1 MKYQVVNGDLMT
13 APRGNVLV
21 HCISADCA
29 LGAGIA
35 KTIDAAYN
43 MREKIYDYYPDD
55 LIEVGSALL
64 VEDVFN
70 LVTKQNYWGKPTYAT
85 LEECL
90 REMRSMMYEFHIQK
104 IAMPKIGCG
113 LDKLEWAR
121 VEELIKSIFSEDDVE
136 ITVYVL

>member
-21 HCISADCA
+21 HCISEDCVFES
-29 LGAGIA
+29 GIA
-35 KTIDAAYN
+35 RAIDSAYN
-43 MREKIYDYYPDD
+43 MCEKIYDYYPDD

-64 VEDVFN
+64 VEDVLN
-70 LVTKQNYWGKPTYAT
+70 LVTKSRYYDKPTYAT
-85 LEECL
+85 LEKCL
-90 REMRSMMYEFHIQK
+90 REMRTVLYEFHIQK

-113 LDKLEWAR
+113 FDGLNWER
-121 VEELIKSIFSEDDVE
+121 VEEIIKDIFSGDNVE